1 MGSES
6 CEIDPS
12 GSPPTR
18 SYRFVVVAI
27 RAIGWIVV
35 VVGFLVLAVRLYR
48 AAVEGVHSV
57 PWGLILF
64 LAPFAEI
71 SSGLLWILGAKFL
84 QRKHW
89 YPAAGLV
96 ASGIVATVA
105 AFMLTNWLYDR
116 FEQLAEY
123 QVKPS
128 AWVEFKVPGTPIS
141 VEVPHQPALEMHD
154 IDSPIG
160 NIPADIYMAEQ
171 GAVVFVIAI
180 SAYPRGTVAA
190 IDPEGRN
197 FLVHM
202 SDAAIA
208 SRPGSKLLVR
218 RPIELER
225 WSGLEEQ
232 VELPAGR
239 SNELK
244 PEKPIVAWQRYYQSG
259 DRMLQFKVM
268 TLKSDYD
275 ADAEEFEQTASRFFQ
290 SIQIEASI

>member
-6 CEIDPS
+6 CEIDMS
-12 GSPPTR
+12 GSQPTR
-18 SYRFVVVAI
+18 LHRFVVVAI

-71 SSGLLWILGAKFL
+71 SCGLLWILGARSL
-84 QRKHW
+84 QRRDW

-96 ASGIVATVA
+96 ASGIMATIA
-105 AFMLTNWLYDR
+105 AFSFTNWLYDR
-116 FEQLAEY
+116 FEGPADY
-123 QVKPS
+123 PFDS
-128 AWVEFKVPGTPIS
+128 GAWVEFKVPGTPIS

-154 IDSPIG
+154 IDSLVG
-160 NIPADIYMAEQ
+160 NIPTDTYMAEQ
-171 GAVVFVIAI
+171 GPVVFMIAI
-180 SAYPRGTVAA
+180 SEYPRGTVRTL
-190 IDPEGRN
+190 DPEGRN

-208 SRPGSKLLVR
+208 SRTGTKLFTR

-225 WSGLEEQ
+225 WSGLEEH
-232 VELPAGR
+232 VEMPGGR
-239 SNELK
+239 RNELK
-244 PEKPIVAWQRYYQSG
+244 PDHPIVAWQRYYQSG
-259 DRMLQFKVM
+259 DRMLQFRVM
-268 TLKSDYD
+268 TLKSEYD
-275 ADAEEFEQTASRFFQ
+275 ADAEQFERTASRFFQ
-290 SIQIEASI
+290 SIHMESTI